1 MPSYFQHAHNFVFNG
16 TIVNTGSYTLNGS
29 TRDHVLESLVNN
41 ITVGAM
47 HNSEERCDAPKCHAE
62 TRVAVQQEIFSWVRD
77 GEKDD
82 EPKKVLWMSG
92 PAGTGKTAIAGSIA
106 ELCKEEGLL
115 AASFFFSSFSGS
127 RERCSK
133 RRLIST
139 IAYQLLLQVGLQ
151 GVGLLI
157 LDAVK
162 RNPVVFR
169 LGLGDQ
175 LEELV
180 LAPLRDAMAQ
190 GTDVARW
197 PKVILIDGLD
207 EVEPDQQEVLRPS
220 EVQRLKDET
229 YSEILATLMRAARDT
244 AFPFRIIVVSRPEKA
259 IRNFFASESVK
270 GLTREVFL
278 DEKYNP
284 DADIEL
290 FLRSKFAEIRRSYDI
305 PLTWPLDDVIRRL
318 VDNASGQFIY
328 AATVIRYVSDA
339 ANPPQTQLD
348 HVLNLQATPSEA
360 ENPLATLHALY
371 TRILNSSPNP
381 QLAVKWIRIMDKAGL
396 GLPALFWK
404 QFLESSPGE
413 AGYLLSNLT
422 SLISIPPAADR
433 VSPFRF
439 YHKTLMD
446 FLESVPP
453 EHPLYASRW
462 FGENSIPE
470 LVSIRLIQ
478 ILKGKGPAVPLSEAE
493 REAFTD
499 NLFAS
504 YVLQQFVPRIGRYY
518 STTTPGPG
526 GLTSLRNDLKQY
538 SRWTSLPNSEADV
551 LNCDVEWWIQR
562 LISRYGSIRAT
573 TPSSATNPNPWVGAS
588 EILAGLFW
596 EVHVQ
601 CRWYLCLPVCKHW
614 RSAILKVCQ
623 SHGWSV
629 PGRSMLLRNRFI
641 RWDGSR
647 VADSMGES
655 CLTIFPCGWDFSPPP
670 LYKEDTAPLRRKV
683 TRLAAGQG
691 QLKVPGAAVFPLS

>member
-16 TIVNTGSYTLNGS
+16 TIVNTGSYTHNGS

-41 ITVGAM
+41 IAVGAM

-62 TRVAVQQEIFSWVRD
+62 TRVAVQQEIFSWIKD

-82 EPKKVLWMSG
+82 EPKRVLWMSG

-106 ELCKEEGLL
+106 ELCKEMDLL

-139 IAYQLLLQVGLQ
+139 IAYQLLLHDGLQ
-151 GVGLLI
+151 GVGFHI
-157 LDAVK
+157 LNAVK

-175 LEELV
+175 LEELII
-180 LAPLRDAMAQ
+180 APLRDAMAQ
-190 GTDVARW
+190 GADVARW

-207 EVEPDQQEVLRPS
+207 EVEPDQQETSRPS

-229 YSEILATLMRAARDT
+229 YSEILATLMRAARDA

-259 IRNFFASESVK
+259 IRHLFASESAK
-270 GLTREVFL
+270 SLTREVFL

-305 PLTWPLDDVIRRL
+305 PSTWPQDDVIRRL

-348 HVLNLQATPSEA
+348 HVLNLQATPSEGGK
-360 ENPLATLHALY
+360 PLATLHALY

-422 SLISIPPAADR
+422 SLISIPPAVDK
-433 VSPFRF
+433 VSSFRF
-439 YHKTLMD
+439 YHKTLID

-462 FGENSIPE
+462 FGEDSIPE
-470 LVSIRLIQ
+470 LLRPSTIRTTNWK
-478 ILKGKGPAVPLSEAE
+478 ILQHHHA
-493 REAFTD
+493 
-499 NLFAS
+499 
-504 YVLQQFVPRIGRYY
+504 
-518 STTTPGPG
+518 GPG
-526 GLTSLRNDLKQY
+526 GLASLRNDLKQY
-538 SRWTSLPNSEADV
+538 SRWTSLPNSEIDV

-562 LISRYGSIRAT
+562 LISRYGSIRAS

-629 PGRSMLLRNRFI
+629 PGRLMLLRNRFI

-670 LYKEDTAPLRRKV
+670 LCKGDTAPLRRKAKS
-683 TRLAAGQG
+683 LAAGQG